1 MRTLVIGP
9 RGVGEIYLRNLSN
22 HQIDVYSTNYK
33 KNKDL
38 LKNYNIN
45 ILKKIDNKKKYNLI
59 IICSKTNTHAKYIKK
74 FENKCDKI
82 IVEKPL
88 AWFPSIKENIVFFN
102 SINHNKI
109 ITNLPM
115 ISIAKDLKKY
125 ISDKIKTIVFDYST
139 GGKNF
144 YKDISIDLL
153 PHAISFIFQFLK
165 IYKLNLISYKINKNS
180 NVFSFHINNIIYKVI
195 ISQKFNN
202 KSNLK
207 ITINNKVFKRIHKKV
222 NNKFM
227 VFLKNKNKMI
237 SIKNPMDY
245 IITKNIKN
253 FNKNISY
260 NTQKSLIKIMDKIE
274 ND

>member
-1 MRTLVIGP
+1 MKTLVIGP
-9 RGVGEIYLRNLSN
+9 RGVGEIYLRNLIN

-38 LKNYNIN
+38 LKKYNIN
-45 ILKKIDNKKKYNLI
+45 ILKKLDNKKKYNLV

-74 FENKCDKI
+74 FENRCNKI

-88 AWFPSIKENIVFFN
+88 AWFPLIKNNIEFFN

-109 ITNLPM
+109 VTNLPM

-125 ISDKIKTIVFDYST
+125 INGKIKTIVFDYST

-144 YKDISIDLL
+144 YKNIAIDLL
-153 PHAISFIFQFLK
+153 PHAISFIFQLLK
-165 IYKLNLISYKINKNS
+165 KYKLNLISYKINKTS
-180 NVFSFHINNIIYKVI
+180 NVFNFHINNVLYKII
-195 ISQKFNN
+195 ISQKFNK

-207 ITINNKVFKRIHKKV
+207 ITINNNVFNRVQKKV
-222 NNKFM
+222 NDKFM
-227 VFLKNKNKMI
+227 VFLKNEDKMI

-245 IITKNIKN
+245 MITKNIKS

-260 NTQKSLIKIMDKIE
+260 NTQKSLIEIMSKIK